1 MSPSRFGAEWIV
13 GRDRE
18 LALLDDLVNEV
29 TAEPADLL
37 GGLPGVLVVTGGPGA
52 GKSVLLDAVGR
63 TALRA
68 GLRVLRCRGC
78 EGESGLAFA
87 GLHQLLRPVLDLAGE
102 LPVRQ
107 RGALLGVFGLDPEQ
121 AQDKVPDPLL
131 TSLGT
136 LTLLSDAANRG
147 PLLLVI
153 DDAHWLDVG
162 TLDVL
167 AFVARRLEGEPVAMV
182 LAARDNAVP
191 RQFASESRQLNVE
204 PLTPAAAG
212 RLLDLQPEPPVG
224 RARSRIL
231 DQAAGVPLALVELAR
246 AVSRDPAAGQDGA
259 TDALPLT
266 DRLEAIFAADLP
278 ELPAPTRRLLLL
290 AAAAETAE
298 LPVILSA
305 AGDTAAP
312 ADWRPAESAGLVR
325 IDDGRLHFRHP
336 LIRSAVYQSATYAE
350 RHAAHTALAGVLAG
364 DPDRRAWHLAAAVSG
379 VDEEAAQ
386 GLEDSAGRA
395 QRRGGYAGAAA
406 ALERAAR
413 LSPDPHVRS
422 RRLVRAA
429 TMAMYAGHPRWVGEL
444 ATHVLTLTD
453 DPAVLAQ
460 ASLLAGWAL
469 AVTTRFED
477 SLGFLLP
484 VAEAAV
490 ETDPALALDA
500 LGTAT
505 TPAYHSGDPSF
516 RERIQRITERVP
528 PQDDEGERV
537 WALAGCDPVR
547 NREQALALLR
557 GTDWTQDPPGL
568 PPGAL
573 PQDRRL
579 SRLIVVGA
587 AAWVLDETA
596 EAVRLLGAALD
607 HLRRSPTAGA
617 NATVANA
624 LGLAL
629 YESGSWTRARTIFDE
644 SYRTAAEA
652 GLEIVAAGS
661 PVVGA
666 TILAR
671 RGDTEAARAAVQR
684 AVHGVDLPNSRSL
697 QVRRHY
703 ALGTAALAEGDH
715 AAACT
720 RFRAVYTQDAEPEP
734 VHFHASDYYLADLT
748 AAAVR
753 TGRADEARRIVDA
766 TRRRLAAGG
775 ISARLDAVLHRA
787 DALLADGDEAEE
799 HFTAALADPAG
810 EQWLF
815 ERALV
820 RLDYAEWLRR
830 RRRSVEARPQLTAAL
845 DAFERVGARPWTER
859 ARAELRAAGVTPTSS
874 APRDVLAE
882 LTPQQ
887 LQIAR
892 LAAAGLTNREIGE
905 RMFLSPRTVGFHLY
919 RIFPK
924 LGITGRAQ
932 LRDTLPESSAALE
945 GTPGP

>member
-1 MSPSRFGAEWIV
+1 MSPSRFGAEWLV

-18 LALLDDLVNEV
+18 LALLADLVNEV
-29 TAEPADLL
+29 TAEPADPP
-37 GGLPGVLVVTGGPGA
+37 GALPGVVVVTGGPGA

-78 EGESGLAFA
+78 EGESGLPFA
-87 GLHQLLRPVLDLAGE
+87 GLHQLLRPVLDLAEG

-107 RGALLGVFGLDPEQ
+107 RAALLGVFGLDPEQ
-121 AQDKVPDPLL
+121 AQDTVPDPLL
-131 TSLGT
+131 TSLGA
-136 LTLLSDAANRG
+136 LTLLSDAASRG

-191 RQFASESRQLNVE
+191 RQFARERRQLTVE
-204 PLTPAAAG
+204 PLAPDAAG

-224 RARSRIL
+224 RARSRVL
-231 DQAAGVPLALVELAR
+231 EQAAGVPLALVELAR
-246 AVSRDPAAGQDGA
+246 AISRDPAAGQDGA

-290 AAAAETAE
+290 AAAAETAD

-312 ADWRPAESAGLVR
+312 VDWRPAEQAGLVR

-336 LIRSAVYQSATYAE
+336 LIRSAVYQSASYAE
-350 RHAAHTALAGVLAG
+350 RHTAHTALADVLAG
-364 DPDRRAWHLAAAVSG
+364 DPDQRAWHRAAAVSG

-413 LSPDPHVRS
+413 LSPDPDVRS

-429 TMAMYAGHPRWVGEL
+429 TMAMHAGHPRWVSEL
-444 ATHVLTLTD
+444 ATRVLTLTD

-460 ASLLAGWAL
+460 ASLRAGWAL

-477 SLGFLLP
+477 ALGFLLP

-490 ETDPALALDA
+490 ETDPVLALDA
-500 LGTAT
+500 LSTAT

-528 PQDDEGERV
+528 PQDDEGGRV

-547 NREQALALLR
+547 HREQALALLK
-557 GTDWTQDPPGL
+557 GADWTENLPGVA
-568 PPGAL
+568 P
-573 PQDRRL
+573 DRRL
-579 SRLIVVGA
+579 SRLVVVGA
-587 AAWVLDETA
+587 AAWILDETA

-607 HLRRSPTAGA
+607 HLRRTPTAGA

-629 YESGSWTRARTIFDE
+629 YESGYWTRARTIFDE

-684 AVHGVDLPNSRSL
+684 AVHGIDLPNSRSL

-703 ALGTAALAEGDH
+703 ALGVAALAEGDH

-720 RFRAVYTQDAEPEP
+720 SFRAVYTQDAEPEP

-775 ISARLDAVLHRA
+775 VSARLAAVLHRA
-787 DALLADGDEAEE
+787 DALLSEGDEAEE

-810 EQWLF
+810 EQWPF
-815 ERALV
+815 ERASV

-859 ARAELRAAGVTPTSS
+859 ARAELRATGVTPTST

-887 LQIAR
+887 FQIAR

-905 RMFLSPRTVGFHLY
+905 RIFLSPRTVGFHLY
-919 RIFPK
+919 RVFPK

-932 LRDTLPESSAALE
+932 LRDTLPESS
-945 GTPGP
+945 TT

>member
-1 MSPSRFGAEWIV
+1 MSSSRLGAEWIV

-18 LALLDDLVNEV
+18 LALLADLVNQV
-29 TAEPADLL
+29 TADLADPPEALS
-37 GGLPGVLVVTGGPGA
+37 GVLVVTGGPGA

-63 TALRA
+63 TALGA

-78 EGESGLAFA
+78 EGESGLPFA

-107 RGALLGVFGLDPEQ
+107 RAALLGVFGLDPEQ
-121 AQDKVPDPLL
+121 AQDTVPDPLL
-131 TSLGT
+131 TSLGA
-136 LTLLSDAANRG
+136 LTLLSDAAGRG

-162 TLDVL
+162 TLDGL

-191 RQFASESRQLNVE
+191 RQFARERRQLTVE

-246 AVSRDPAAGQDGA
+246 AISRDPAAGQDGA

-312 ADWRPAESAGLVR
+312 VDWRPAERAGLVR

-336 LIRSAVYQSATYAE
+336 LIRSAVYQSASYAE
-350 RHAAHTALAGVLAG
+350 RHAAHTALADVLAG

-395 QRRGGYAGAAA
+395 QRRGGYAAAAA

-413 LSPDPHVRS
+413 LSPDPDARS

-429 TMAMYAGHPRWVGEL
+429 TMAMYAGHPRWVSEL
-444 ATHVLTLTD
+444 ATRVLTLTD
-453 DPAVLAQ
+453 DPAVLAE
-460 ASLLAGWAL
+460 ASLRAGWAL

-477 SLGFLLP
+477 ALGFLLP

-490 ETDPALALDA
+490 DTAPVLALDA

-528 PQDDEGERV
+528 PQDDEAGRA

-547 NREQALALLR
+547 HREQALALLR
-557 GTDWTQDPPGL
+557 GTDWTESL
-568 PPGAL
+568 PETAHGGA
-573 PQDRRL
+573 PDRRL
-579 SRLIVVGA
+579 SRLVVVGA

-629 YESGSWTRARTIFDE
+629 YESGSWTQARTVFDE

-661 PVVGA
+661 PVTGA
-666 TILAR
+666 TILAL

-684 AVHGVDLPNSRSL
+684 AVHGIDLPNSRSL
-697 QVRRHY
+697 QVRTHY
-703 ALGTAALAEGDH
+703 ALGAAALAEGDH
-715 AAACT
+715 AAAYT

-753 TGRADEARRIVDA
+753 TGRAEEARRIVDA
-766 TRRRLAAGG
+766 TRRRLTADGV
-775 ISARLDAVLHRA
+775 SARLAAVLHRA
-787 DALLADGDEAEE
+787 DALLSEGDEAEE
-799 HFTAALADPAG
+799 HFTAALASPTG

-820 RLDYAEWLRR
+820 RLDHAEWLRR

-845 DAFERVGARPWTER
+845 DAFERLGARPWTER
-859 ARAELRAAGVTPTSS
+859 ARAELRAAGVTPTSG
-874 APRDVLAE
+874 APRDILAE

-905 RMFLSPRTVGFHLY
+905 RIFLSPRTVGFHLY

-932 LRDTLPESSAALE
+932 LRDTLPESAETAD
-945 GTPGP
+945 GTPGR

>member
-1 MSPSRFGAEWIV
+1 MSPSRPGEEWIV

-18 LALLDDLVNEV
+18 LALLADLVNEV
-29 TAEPADLL
+29 TAESADLP
-37 GGLPGVLVVTGGPGA
+37 GALPGVLVVTGGPGA

-78 EGESGLAFA
+78 EGESGLPFA
-87 GLHQLLRPVLDLAGE
+87 GLHQLLRPVLDLAGG

-107 RGALLGVFGLDPEQ
+107 RAALLGVFGLDPEQ
-121 AQDKVPDPLL
+121 AQDTVPDPLL
-131 TSLGT
+131 TSLGA
-136 LTLLSDAANRG
+136 LTLLSDAASRG

-191 RQFASESRQLNVE
+191 PQFARERRQLTIE
-204 PLTPAAAG
+204 PLATAAAG

-259 TDALPLT
+259 TDTLPLT

-312 ADWRPAESAGLVR
+312 ADWRPAEIAGLVR

-336 LIRSAVYQSATYAE
+336 LIRSAVYQSASYAE
-350 RHAAHTALAGVLAG
+350 RHAAHTALADILAG
-364 DPDRRAWHLAAAVSG
+364 DPDRRAWHRAAAVSG
-379 VDEEAAQ
+379 VDEKAAQ
-386 GLEDSAGRA
+386 GLEDSADRA

-413 LSPDPHVRS
+413 LSPDPDVRAK
-422 RRLVRAA
+422 RLVRAA
-429 TMAMYAGHPRWVGEL
+429 TMAMYSGHPRWVGEL
-444 ATHVLTLTD
+444 ATHALTLTD
-453 DPAVLAQ
+453 DPAVLAE
-460 ASLLAGWAL
+460 ASLRAGWAL
-469 AVTTRFED
+469 AVTSRFED

-490 ETDPALALDA
+490 DTDPALALDA
-500 LGTAT
+500 LSTAT
-505 TPAYHSGDPSF
+505 TASYHFGDPSL
-516 RERIQRITERVP
+516 REKIQRVTDRVP
-528 PQDDEGERV
+528 PQGDEASRLWV
-537 WALAGCDPVR
+537 LAGCDPVR
-547 NREQALALLR
+547 HREQALALLR
-557 GTDWTQDPPGL
+557 GTEWTENPPGT
-568 PPGAL
+568 PFGAAR
-573 PQDRRL
+573 DRRL
-579 SRLIVVGA
+579 SRLVVVGA

-607 HLRRSPTAGA
+607 HLRRSPTAGV
-617 NATVANA
+617 NATVAWV
-624 LGLAL
+624 LATTL
-629 YESGSWTRARTIFDE
+629 YESGSWTQARSIGDE
-644 SYRTAAEA
+644 AYRTAAEA
-652 GLEIVAAGS
+652 GLEVVAVGA
-661 PVVGA
+661 PVLGA
-666 TILAR
+666 TILAL

-684 AVHGVDLPNSRSL
+684 AVHGIDLPGSRSL
-697 QVRRHY
+697 RVRTHY
-703 ALGTAALAEGDH
+703 ALGAAALAEGDH
-715 AAACT
+715 ATAYA

-734 VHFHASDYYLADLT
+734 VHFQASDYFLADLA

-753 TGRADEARRIVDA
+753 TGRADEARRIVGA

-775 ISARLDAVLHRA
+775 VSARLDAVLHRA
-787 DALLADGDEAEE
+787 DALLSEGAEAEE
-799 HFTAALADPAG
+799 HFTAALAGPDG

-845 DAFERVGARPWTER
+845 DTFERVGARPWTER
-859 ARAELRAAGVTPTSS
+859 ARAELRATGVTPTST
-874 APRDVLAE
+874 APRDALAE

-905 RMFLSPRTVGFHLY
+905 RIFLSPRTVGFHLY
-919 RIFPK
+919 RVFPK

-932 LRDTLPESSAALE
+932 LRDALPESSGSLD
-945 GTPGP
+945 GTPAP